1 MVEQDKPME
10 ERRKFDKQDEFQI
23 LPNGLLANAGGK
35 IVVPARP
42 RKEILVRFHDHK
54 LAAHQGIEKTIAKI
68 RAKYFWPKLAKDV
81 RIHIINCLTCA
92 KRKVAGTCKAPPQ
105 PFPIAEYIWQRM
117 AMDIVGPFPVSKKG
131 NNHILV
137 MLEYVTRYAIAVPL
151 KSTTAQTIIRKF
163 IKHVVNEEGIP
174 SKILTDQ
181 GANFMSNTMKEL
193 CTQLGIKQL
202 RTTIYHPQTDGAV
215 ERVNGTIIDMITPF
229 ANKDPKQW
237 DDHLD
242 YVVAA
247 YNRTPHA
254 STGETPF
261 FLLKGRDALEPTDL
275 RPPM

>member
-105 PFPIAEYIWQRM
+105 PFPNAEYIWQRM
-117 AMDIVGPFPVSKKG
+117 AMDIMAHFPSAKR
-131 NNHILV
+131 
-137 MLEYVTRYAIAVPL
+137 VT
-151 KSTTAQTIIRKF
+151 TTF
-163 IKHVVNEEGIP
+163 L
-174 SKILTDQ
+174 SCW
-181 GANFMSNTMKEL
+181 NT
-193 CTQLGIKQL
+193 
-202 RTTIYHPQTDGAV
+202 
-215 ERVNGTIIDMITPF
+215 
-229 ANKDPKQW
+229 
-237 DDHLD
+237 
-242 YVVAA
+242 
-247 YNRTPHA
+247 
-254 STGETPF
+254 
-261 FLLKGRDALEPTDL
+261 
-275 RPPM
+275 

>member
-1 MVEQDKPME
+1 
-10 ERRKFDKQDEFQI
+10 
-23 LPNGLLANAGGK
+23 
-35 IVVPARP
+35 
-42 RKEILVRFHDHK
+42 
-54 LAAHQGIEKTIAKI
+54 
-68 RAKYFWPKLAKDV
+68 
-81 RIHIINCLTCA
+81 
-92 KRKVAGTCKAPPQ
+92 
-105 PFPIAEYIWQRM
+105 
-117 AMDIVGPFPVSKKG
+117 
-131 NNHILV
+131 

-181 GANFMSNTMKEL
+181 GTNFMSNAMKEL

-215 ERVNGTIIDMITPF
+215 ERVNGTIIDMITSF